1 MAQLCASCNPSEE
14 SVHIQFTEDDNIFKF
29 LIDMTNQANITK
41 ELIQRDEK
49 SHIVSFCLL
58 KCLIPN
64 KIAKVKVEE
73 VLDSIERQFVV
84 DYFNRSSGNS
94 ALKVG
99 KVEKISNRA
108 VQLRFLNELKIVSE
122 KNPQLKLN

>member
-1 MAQLCASCNPSEE
+1 
-14 SVHIQFTEDDNIFKF
+14 V
-29 LIDMTNQANITK
+29 
-41 ELIQRDEK
+41 
-49 SHIVSFCLL
+49 
-58 KCLIPN
+58 
-64 KIAKVKVEE
+64 KVKVEE
-73 VLDSIERQFVV
+73 VLDSIERHFVV
-84 DYFNRSSGNS
+84 DYFNKSSKNP